1 MVELFVLIILFFV
14 ELLVQ
19 WWKASWKVMI
29 WMCKI
34 IAWCICFIFAI
45 VWTVFMLVVQFI
57 IWVVCRIFNWQ
68 PPRFDFGKKKKPM
81 TGIDFENYCCKY
93 LLTHGFH
100 DVYTTPPSGDYGADL
115 VAKDANG
122 VTWVFQ
128 CKHYKSK
135 VGNSCVQEVVAAK
148 NHYGASK
155 AAVMTNSQ
163 LTQKARELA
172 FENDVILFECID

>member
-1 MVELFVLIILFFV
+1 MLRALLALLMVGVTGFSGLFTLIWTLGTVATWSTSDTGSKIMMFVFIAATIFLMGLTASIL
-14 ELLVQ
+14 E
-19 WWKASWKVMI
+19 KCPSAPTGSK
-29 WMCKI
+29 
-34 IAWCICFIFAI
+34 
-45 VWTVFMLVVQFI
+45 
-57 IWVVCRIFNWQ
+57 R
-68 PPRFDFGKKKKPM
+68 KKDM
-81 TGIDFENYCCKY
+81 TGLEFEGYCGKY

-128 CKHYKSK
+128 CKRYKSK
-135 VGNSCVQEVVAAK
+135 VGNGCVQEVVAAK
-148 NHYGASK
+148 KHYGASK

-172 FENDVILFECID
+172 FENDVILFECMD